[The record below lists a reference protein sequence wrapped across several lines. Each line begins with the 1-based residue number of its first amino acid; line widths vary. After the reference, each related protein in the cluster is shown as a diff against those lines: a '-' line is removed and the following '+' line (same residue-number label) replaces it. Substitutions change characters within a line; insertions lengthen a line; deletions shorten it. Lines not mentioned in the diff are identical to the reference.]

1 MSNQTNPDSVLTGL
15 LDILETEHEALKAG
29 AAGQASALLKSKMEA
44 MSAFDE
50 LMADPAQ
57 LASAPDVRPRM
68 ERIVR
73 LASENAELFSAVR
86 NGVGQAV
93 SRIGS
98 ATANAYVGAYTSAGQ
113 KTAFSKAAGG
123 YTKKA

>member
-1 MSNQTNPDSVLTGL
+1 L
-15 LDILETEHEALKAG
+15 LDILETEHEALMAG
-29 AAGQASALLKSKMEA
+29 AAGQASALLKPKMDA
-44 MSAFDE
+44 MNAFDE

-57 LASAPDVRPRM
+57 LTSVPEVRPRM

-98 ATANAYVGAYTSAGQ
+98 ATTNAYVGAYTPAGG